1 MRDKTIFSISCIINE
16 NSTQESAGCRGIR
29 EKWYFFKRF
38 FALFLCKD
46 SYDDQA
52 NVIRKY
58 MKDVVKGGGGGGAPP
73 LYLAK
78 AKLRAVSRLLKNLL

>member
-58 MKDVVKGGGGGGAPP
+58 MKDVVKGGGGGG
-73 LYLAK
+73 LYFAK
-78 AKLRAVSRLLKNLL
+78 AKLRAVSLLLQNLL

>member
-58 MKDVVKGGGGGGAPP
+58 MKDVVKGGGGGYT
-73 LYLAK
+73 LQ
-78 AKLRAVSRLLKNLL
+78 KLNCERSLFCSKICCERT